1 MSLQTRFPQTVIATI
16 LAVLC
21 FGILPSLALAAKP
34 AKTSKPQHQK
44 EGLVLMPIGV
54 SEENQNMRSA
64 METAIAQGL
73 AQKYEVFSGERVLQ
87 ELRKASNKENHSA
100 KKNCDE
106 TRCLEDVAIALQ
118 TENFAM
124 VNVIRIEGGYLL
136 SLSIK
141 NVMDNKA
148 VFDNSVPCKNCD
160 VFQVVEKLKELSGT
174 SLANQTEVDEAPV
187 RTKANDPES
196 ALWSE
201 VQKGNSI
208 DDYTAYLSQYPKGK
222 YLALAKS
229 RIKKLTETA
238 DAELSQQD
246 QSAWESANA
255 TASIASY
262 QRYLESYPKG
272 QFAALAQVRLN
283 KLNTE
288 AAQARQ
294 RQEAVAPAAQ
304 TPSAK
309 NWRELASAEKS
320 ARQAASVSNDST
332 ALARVNGATI
342 PQLRVDI
349 RIKAAMEQGQKD
361 SPELRKAVRDDLI
374 NLEVIAQEAV
384 RVKLGPPIEI
394 SSSFI
399 DTPIGQQNI
408 LAQQS
413 ALTSAYVQDYVKK
426 HPVSNEALQHEYDAL
441 KNRVGKQEY
450 KVSHILVASENEARS
465 IRGELRRNAKFDKL
479 AKEKSKDPGSSNQGG
494 DLGWTVPSNFV
505 QPFGEAI
512 LRLSKGEISDPVETQ
527 FGWHIIK
534 LEDSRGLKVPAFE
547 EVRPNLEKR
556 LQQQTVQEAIKL
568 LRANARIE

>member
-1 MSLQTRFPQTVIATI
+1 MSLQTRFPQTVIATT
-16 LAVLC
+16 LAILC
-21 FGILPSLALAAKP
+21 FGLLPSLALATKP

-64 METAIAQGL
+64 METAIVQGL

-124 VNVIRIEGGYLL
+124 VNVIKIEGGYLL

-160 VFQVVEKLKELSGT
+160 IFQVVEKLKELSGT
-174 SLANQTEVDEAPV
+174 SLSKQTEVDEAPV

-196 ALWSE
+196 ALWGE

-238 DAELSQQD
+238 DADLSQQD

-262 QRYLESYPKG
+262 QLYLGSYPKG

-288 AAQARQ
+288 AAQAS
-294 RQEAVAPAAQ
+294 
-304 TPSAK
+304 SAK
-309 NWRELASAEKS
+309 NSRELASSQEQS
-320 ARQAASVSNDST
+320 ARQTVSAANDST
-332 ALARVNGATI
+332 VIARVNGAAI
-342 PQLRVDI
+342 PQLRMDL
-349 RIKAAMEQGQKD
+349 RIKAAVEQGQKD
-361 SPELRKAVRDDLI
+361 GPELRKAIRDDLI
-374 NLEVIAQEAV
+374 KLEVIVQEAV
-384 RVKLGPPIEI
+384 KLKLGPPIEVSKSLI
-394 SSSFI
+394 N
-399 DTPIGQQNI
+399 TPVGEQNI
-408 LAQQS
+408 FAQQS
-413 ALTSAYVQDYVKK
+413 ALVGAFVQNYTQN
-426 HPVSNEALQHEYDAL
+426 HPVTEGALQQEYENL
-441 KNRVGKQEY
+441 KTRVGSHEY
-450 KVSHILVASENEARS
+450 KVAHILVASENEARA
-465 IRGELRRNAKFDKL
+465 IATELKKGRRFDKI
-479 AKEKSKDPGSSNQGG
+479 AKEKSRDPGSSDQGG
-494 DLGWTVPSNFV
+494 DLGWAAPHNFV
-505 QPFGEAI
+505 KPFGDAI
-512 LRLSKGEISDPVETQ
+512 QTLAKGEISAPVQTQ
-527 FGWHIIK
+527 YGWHIIK
-534 LEDSRGLKVPAFE
+534 LEDSRGLTVPALE

-556 LQQQTVQEAIKL
+556 LQQQSIQEAIKS